1 MLAAILGWLR
11 KGYPQGVPPKDY
23 IPLVALLHRRLTEE
37 ELEQILGLL
46 QETDSL
52 PVGRSDITAA
62 IGQVAQ
68 QPPSDEDV
76 AAVAGRL
83 AAAGWPLE
91 RSGVD
96 APSSP
101 PRRALLSSVVSW
113 LRAGYPTGVPEQDHF
128 PLLALMRRR
137 LTDEEIGW
145 IVADLDRNPDLPLLT
160 ADIGVLI
167 TKITNEMP
175 DPSDVARVR
184 ERLAAVGW
192 DIDGGV
198 GPSDQQP

>member
-1 MLAAILGWLR
+1 MLAAILAWLR
-11 KGYPQGVPPKDY
+11 KGYPAGVPPKDY
-23 IPLVALLHRRLTEE
+23 IPLVALLHRRLTEQ
-37 ELEQILGLL
+37 ELGQILGLL
-46 QETDSL
+46 QESGTLPISRSEITD
-52 PVGRSDITAA
+52 A

-91 RSGVD
+91 RSGGD
-96 APSSP
+96 APSAP
-101 PRRALLSSVVSW
+101 PRRALLSSVVNW

-145 IVADLDRNPDLPLLT
+145 IVADLDRNPDSPLHS

-175 DPSDVARVR
+175 DPSDVARVK

-192 DIDGGV
+192 DIDGASGS
-198 GPSDQQP
+198 SDQTA